1 MKHKGKKRK
10 PVRKHSL
17 PNGIFIEN
25 TKMHLII
32 IFFFS
37 VLLYSNTLFNDYA
50 QDDAIVI
57 TDNMFTKNGLSGIPG
72 ILSNDSFYGFFKKR
86 GKAKLVS
93 GGRYRPLSLVS
104 FAIETQFFGQNPAVS
119 HFINIVLYGLLGIV
133 MYKLL
138 SLMFLNVKNRKL
150 KFFLIFVSTIAYI
163 SHPVHTEVVANIKG
177 RDEIFAMLFS
187 FFAVIYSIK
196 WFRTKEI
203 KYRNYTFFIFLLA
216 LFSKENAITFIAVVP
231 LIYYLFIKDRKK
243 SYFEI
248 LSPFLLA
255 SFLFLFVRTYI
266 LGFDFG
272 SNQMELMNN
281 PFLKFSGGT
290 LVHFTPAEKMAT
302 VIYTLGRYIL
312 LLFFPHPLTN
322 DYYPRQISIM
332 SFSDWEVILSALFY
346 IVIIFVAIKSYKK
359 SKVLTFAIFYYLVT
373 LSIVSNIVFPVGTN
387 MSERFLFLPSF
398 GFSLL
403 TGLLLYHIFAWR
415 KYLSFGLM
423 ALLLLAYSVK
433 TFSRNKVWKDD
444 FTLFTTDVKIS
455 SNSAK
460 ALNAAGGSLVDAAF
474 KEKNK
479 AKKAKMLNQAIA
491 YLNRA
496 VQIHPKY
503 KNAYLILGNAYYFLK
518 EYKKAIG
525 AYKKAL
531 KLAPN
536 YKDAKK
542 NLAIT
547 YRDAGK
553 YYGEEKQDMRQA
565 LLYLGKALEMDDT
578 DYETLRLNGVAN
590 AMVGNKLKAIEFFER
605 ALKINPDNAG
615 ANLNLGNAY
624 YNNGDSEKGKKY
636 HDIARKIDPKVFE
649 KNK

>member
-1 MKHKGKKRK
+1 MKRK
-10 PVRKHSL
+10 REKRKSVRKPDM

-37 VLLYSNTLFNDYA
+37 VVLYSNTLFNDYA

-57 TDNMFTKNGLSGIPG
+57 TDNMFTKKGLSGIPG
-72 ILSNDSFYGFFKKR
+72 ILGNDSFYGFFKKR

-104 FAIETQFFGQNPAVS
+104 FAIETQFFGLNPAVS

-138 SLMFLNVKNRKL
+138 SLMFLNVKNKKL
-150 KFFLIFVSTIAYI
+150 KFFLIFVTTIAYI
-163 SHPVHTEVVANIKG
+163 AHPIHTEVVANIKG
-177 RDEIFAMLFS
+177 RDELFAMLFS
-187 FFAVIYSIK
+187 FMAVIYSIK
-196 WFRTKEI
+196 WFRTKES

-231 LIYYLFIKDRKK
+231 LIYYLFIKGRKK
-243 SYFEI
+243 SYFGI
-248 LSPFLLA
+248 LYPFLLA
-255 SFLFLFVRTYI
+255 SILFLLVRTYI
-266 LGFDFG
+266 LGLDFG
-272 SNQMELMNN
+272 NNQMELMNN

-290 LVHFTPAEKMAT
+290 LVHFTPAEKLAT
-302 VIYTLGRYIL
+302 VIFTLGRYIL
-312 LLFFPHPLTN
+312 LLLFPHPLTN

-332 SFSDWEVILSALFY
+332 NFGDWEVILSMLFY
-346 IVIIFVAIKSYKK
+346 IGIIFVAFKSYKK
-359 SKVLTFAIFYYLVT
+359 SKVLTFSIFYYLVT
-373 LSIVSNIVFPVGTN
+373 LSIVSNIIFPVGTN

-403 TGLLLYHIFAWR
+403 TGLLMYYIYIWR
-415 KYLSFGLM
+415 KSLSFVLM
-423 ALLLLAYSVK
+423 AILLLAYSTK

-444 FTLFTTDVKIS
+444 FTLFTTDVKVS

-474 KEKNK
+474 KEKNSV
-479 AKKAKMLNQAIA
+479 KKAKMLNQAIA
-491 YLNRA
+491 YLDRA
-496 VQIHPKY
+496 LKIYPKY
-503 KNAYLILGNAYYFLK
+503 KNAYLIMGNAYYFK
-518 EYKKAIG
+518 KDYKKAI
-525 AYKKAL
+525 AAFEKAL

-536 YKDAKK
+536 YKDAKR

-553 YYGEEKQDMRQA
+553 YYGEKKQDMQQA
-565 LLYLGKALEMDDT
+565 LLYLAKALKLDDT
-578 DYETLRLNGVAN
+578 DYEILRLNGVAN
-590 AMVGNKLKAIEFFER
+590 AMVGNKLKAIEFFEK
-605 ALKINPDNAG
+605 ALKINPNNAG

-636 HDIARKIDPKVFE
+636 HDIARKIDPEVFD
-649 KNK
+649 NN

>member
-1 MKHKGKKRK
+1 MKRREKKRK
-10 PVRKHSL
+10 SVGKTDKPKR
-17 PNGIFIEN
+17 IFIEN
-25 TKMHLII
+25 TKIHLII

-37 VLLYSNTLFNDYA
+37 VVLYSNTLFNDYA

-57 TDNMFTKNGLSGIPG
+57 TDNMFTKKGLSGIPG
-72 ILSNDSFYGFFKKR
+72 ILGNDSFYGFFKKR

-104 FAIETQFFGQNPAVS
+104 FAIETQFFGLNPSVS

-150 KFFLIFVSTIAYI
+150 KFFLIFVTTIAFI
-163 SHPVHTEVVANIKG
+163 AHPVHTEVVANIKG
-177 RDEIFAMLFS
+177 RDELLAMLFS
-187 FFAVIYSIK
+187 FLAVIYSIK
-196 WFRTKEI
+196 WFRTKET

-216 LFSKENAITFIAVVP
+216 LFSKENAITFLAVVP
-231 LIYYLFIKDRKK
+231 LLYYLFIKGRKK

-255 SFLFLFVRTYI
+255 SILFLLVRSYI

-272 SNQMELMNN
+272 NNQMELMNN

-290 LVHFTPAEKMAT
+290 LVHFTPAEKIAT
-302 VIYTLGRYIL
+302 IIYTLGRYIL

-332 SFSDWEVILSALFY
+332 SFGDWQVIISALFY
-346 IVIIFVAIKSYKK
+346 IGLIFVAIKYYKK

-398 GFSLL
+398 AFSLL
-403 TGLLLYHIFAWR
+403 TGLLMYYIFAW
-415 KYLSFGLM
+415 KKSLSFAVM
-423 ALLLLAYSVK
+423 AILLLAYSTK
-433 TFSRNKVWKDD
+433 TFSRNKVWKND
-444 FTLFTTDVKIS
+444 FTLFTTDVKVS
-455 SNSAK
+455 YNSAK

-474 KEKNK
+474 KERNK
-479 AKKAKMLNQAIA
+479 VKKTKMLNQAIA
-491 YLNRA
+491 YLNHA
-496 VQIHPKY
+496 IKIYPKY
-503 KNAYLILGNAYYFLK
+503 KNAYLILGNAYYFQND
-518 EYKKAIG
+518 YKKSIAS
-525 AYKKAL
+525 YEKAL
-531 KLAPN
+531 KFAPN
-536 YKDAKK
+536 YKDARK

-553 YYGEEKQDMRQA
+553 YYGEKKQDMRQA
-565 LLYLGKALEMDDT
+565 LLYLGKALNMDDT

-590 AMVGNKLKAIEFFER
+590 AMVGNKLKAIEFFKR
-605 ALKINPDNAG
+605 ALKIKPDNAG

-624 YNNGDSEKGKKY
+624 YNNGDNENGKKY
-636 HDIARKIDPKVFE
+636 HDIARKIDPKVFD
-649 KNK
+649 NN